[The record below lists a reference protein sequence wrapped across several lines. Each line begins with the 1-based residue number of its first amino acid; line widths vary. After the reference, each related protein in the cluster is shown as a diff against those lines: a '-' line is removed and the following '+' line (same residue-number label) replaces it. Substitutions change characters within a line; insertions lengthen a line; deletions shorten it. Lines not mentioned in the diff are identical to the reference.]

1 MRTPTPRPAHPRA
14 AGPYRVCFVC
24 TGNICRSPMAEAV
37 FRARVEE
44 DGLDGLVVVDS
55 AGTGGWH
62 EGDGADPR
70 TVAVLRA
77 AGYEE
82 DHTARQFRA
91 EWFGT
96 LDLVIAL
103 DEGHLRA
110 LRRLAPSARDAAKV
124 RLLRSYDTA
133 VAPGGAVR
141 RDENR
146 GGRLDGHLGGT
157 VTSGEAP
164 TGARSHDLDVP
175 DPYYG
180 GMAGFEECLEMV
192 EAASA
197 GLLAA
202 VRAALEEEGA
212 PAGGQPT
219 DEIRSSEGKV
229 RSSADQLRSSADQG
243 RSPAG
248 EPSVA

>member
-1 MRTPTPRPAHPRA
+1 MTTPSPIPNPNPPHPRT

-24 TGNICRSPMAEAV
+24 TGNICRSPMAEVV

-44 DGLDGLVVVDS
+44 AGLDALVAVDS

-91 EWFGT
+91 EWFGA

-103 DEGHLRA
+103 DDGHVRA
-110 LRRLAPSARDAAKV
+110 LRRLAPSAQDADKV
-124 RLLRSYDTA
+124 RLLRSYDA
-133 VAPGGAVR
+133 ALSAGGAS
-141 RDENR
+141 
-146 GGRLDGHLGGT
+146 H
-157 VTSGEAP
+157 EAR
-164 TGARSHDLDVP
+164 AHDLDVP

-192 EAASA
+192 EAASE

-202 VRAALEEEGA
+202 VRTALEGEG
-212 PAGGQPT
+212 T
-219 DEIRSSEGKV
+219 
-229 RSSADQLRSSADQG
+229 SADKALNGALASATVG
-243 RSPAG
+243 AG
-248 EPSVA
+248 TAAEAGTTAGSGATAGSVTESLS